1 MKRFVAGAVMAASL
15 STCVP
20 AAAAPNPVMAPI
32 VAAMKASNAGDRAGL
47 IALFTPDATVVDN
60 FAPYRFTPPNG
71 VGTWYD
77 GFGADAAAS
86 HSTDGI
92 ITIKAPRY
100 LHVHGDRAW
109 AVVPTAYRYKLK
121 GTPELETGALVF
133 TLSRIGGSWK
143 ITTMSWAEAS
153 DSGLP

>member
-1 MKRFVAGAVMAASL
+1 VL
-15 STCVP
+15 
-20 AAAAPNPVMAPI
+20 API
-32 VAAMKASNAGDRAGL
+32 VAAVKASNAGDRAGL
-47 IALFTPDATVVDN
+47 IALFTADATVVDN

-71 VGTWYD
+71 VGKWYD

-86 HSTDGI
+86 HSTDGVI
-92 ITIKAPRY
+92 AIKPPRY

-109 AVVPTAYRYKLK
+109 AVVPTDYRYKLS

-133 TLSRIGGSWK
+133 TLSRIGGEWK
-143 ITTMSWAEAS
+143 ITSMSWAEAS